1 MENTKN
7 DAVSDDTTETK
18 TPQTEVTLNASKK
31 EPLED
36 TGLTGT
42 IITEDKSNTKVD
54 KEPEEQDPRCKC
66 TPEDPEHLLDALRKG
81 ELDNSPTNNSINGSG
96 INSSTTD
103 NNTGTSTTEGGSQ
116 GSSSSSA
123 SNAISTAVKKALPPN
138 FVVPPIGTTG
148 IFYFLEPFDTI
159 LKDGEEYEVK
169 ALRLLSE
176 MRDNQ
181 EKPYENVYQSVGMSD
196 TDFMVD
202 LSYNV
207 PIAVLVNSLGEY
219 YYVPCTK
226 LKQTPRV
233 TGVRYQEKILAIN
246 LGFLPQTYDFSLLL
260 NTIQEDVY
268 TVSGVVS
275 TIQIIPSSSTMIV
288 PEEESKVFLNKLEN
302 KKTVKQSYRT
312 RYEKIT
318 KENAKLKKQ
327 MSLMN
332 VCIKHHLNNRKEIQA

>member
-7 DAVSDDTTETK
+7 DTVDVNATEPK
-18 TPQTEVTLNASKK
+18 TPQTEVILNASKK
-31 EPLED
+31 EPVED

-42 IITEDKSNTKVD
+42 VVTDDKSTTKVD
-54 KEPEEQDPRCKC
+54 KEQEHQDPRCKC
-66 TPEDPEHLLDALRKG
+66 DPEDPEHLLDALRKG
-81 ELDNSPTNNSINGSG
+81 ELDNSPTNNSNNTGSG
-96 INSSTTD
+96 DMSNNTGSSTTD
-103 NNTGTSTTEGGSQ
+103 GGSQ
-116 GSSSSSA
+116 NNSSSNA
-123 SNAISTAVKKALPPN
+123 SNTISTAVKKALPPT